1 MRIKTAMAFLAL
13 GTLTM
18 GCGTGTQAA
27 DTNAETAQESSSA
40 QAVPDAQS
48 ARAFVDGIYS
58 QYEGDGLGLDFENPE
73 AVFEPQLAAAFRAEI
88 ERAEETGDMPDVG
101 DPFCACNDYTG
112 IEWSIG
118 EVEVDGD
125 MATVAVQTSLFGQT
139 VDRVA
144 MLQAVDGEWRV
155 YDMQVEGYDVS
166 FRRDTLG
173 E

>member
-1 MRIKTAMAFLAL
+1 
-13 GTLTM
+13 
-18 GCGTGTQAA
+18 
-27 DTNAETAQESSSA
+27 
-40 QAVPDAQS
+40 
-48 ARAFVDGIYS
+48 
-58 QYEGDGLGLDFENPE
+58 
-73 AVFEPQLAAAFRAEI
+73 
-88 ERAEETGDMPDVG
+88 MPDVG

-144 MLQAVDGEWRV
+144 TLQAVDGEWRV
-155 YDMQVEGYDVS
+155 YDMQVEGHDVS